1 MGIYNIPLTLEWTP
15 QVWDQVIDPYAS
27 GMLYILLIENIV
39 SLLNKFQTK
48 VTALIVQGFKWILWL
63 RKKYI
68 IYKINKKFI
77 SWFYA

>member
-48 VTALIVQGFKWILWL
+48 GDGF
-63 RKKYI
+63 
-68 IYKINKKFI
+68 
-77 SWFYA
+77 